1 MISIFIT
8 MFVLPQIL
16 LVGDKIIEKTAFVM
30 NMPIRTKNAAGLMK
44 VDGLVRGRIEGTV
57 TGTMNAIVRGNV
69 SAYVEAGDVTEL
81 TEEEY
86 RNLTE
91 TVAQEIESREVK
103 AHV

>member
-1 MISIFIT
+1 MIT

-30 NMPIRTKNAAGLMK
+30 NMPIRTRNTSGLMK
-44 VDGLVRGRIEGTV
+44 VDGLVRGRIDGVV

-81 TEEEY
+81 SEEEY
-86 RNLTE
+86 RQMAGMVSAELE
-91 TVAQEIESREVK
+91 SKEVADH
-103 AHV
+103 A